1 MTTEARSSDAAAA
14 PAAGAGTSASATR
27 RQTAVMRRLA
37 KIRDHKDFP
46 AAMEHVPPAEEKL
59 DRAQGRIRG
68 GAVTAVA
75 GLVFLVL
82 GAMGTISTALGVVLG
97 VIGLAVGGHFLF
109 HGAKLKRQTLADP
122 LVRICALVADRRSE
136 TSPTWLGGRTTYY
149 FALQFEDGENGE
161 FRYPGRGTQD
171 DLLVKGQTGVAF
183 LRGDTLLA
191 WKNVRV

>member
-1 MTTEARSSDAAAA
+1 MTTEARPSDAHATDGQ
-14 PAAGAGTSASATR
+14 GASASATR

-37 KIRDHKDFP
+37 KIREHKDFP
-46 AAMEHVPPAEEKL
+46 AALEHVPPAEEKL

-68 GAVTAVA
+68 GAVAA
-75 GLVFLVL
+75 GIGLGLLVL
-82 GAMGTISTALGVVLG
+82 GALGTIPIALGIALGV
-97 VIGLAVGGHFLF
+97 IALAVGGHFL
-109 HGAKLKRQTLADP
+109 HRGHKLKKQTLADP

-161 FRYPGRGTQD
+161 YRYPGRGTQD

-191 WKNVRV
+191 WKNIRV